1 MANGNPKLE
10 EKERFIEKVR
20 VALDSGNYRYI
31 GKPQKLRATKAQLVI
46 IMDDVIDDI
55 RSLTAED
62 PWTKE
67 PDNQFQYPGDV
78 WICIKQLRG
87 HPMYIKLKFNPDN
100 DDLLLIFSYHFEGM
114 Y

>member
-1 MANGNPKLE
+1 MNPTLE

-20 VALDSGNYRYI
+20 AALDRKNYQYI
-31 GKPQKLRATKAQLVI
+31 GKLQKLRTTMARLGI
-46 IMDDVIDDI
+46 ILDDVIDDI
-55 RSLTAED
+55 RSLTAHD

-87 HPMYIKLKFNPDN
+87 HPMYIKLKFKPDN
-100 DDLLLIFSYHFEGM
+100 DDFLLIFSYHFEGM

>member
-1 MANGNPKLE
+1 MNPTLE

-20 VALDSGNYRYI
+20 AALDSKNYRYI
-31 GKPQKLRATKAQLVI
+31 GKPQKLRATITQLGI
-46 IMDDVIDDI
+46 TPDDVIDDI

-67 PDNQFQYPGDV
+67 PDNQFQFPGDV

-87 HPMYIKLKFNPDN
+87 HPMYIKLKFKPDN
-100 DDLLLIFSYHFEGM
+100 DDFLLIFSYHFEGM